1 MDLFEILFVALFILF
16 PIMEQV
22 LKRKRTPGPP
32 GDEEAPDRPDEVG
45 RSDGSE
51 GRGRDSALPPGRE
64 PGKASDMVPADLWAV
79 LTGERSSTAGSAPT
93 SGVEQAG
100 AEKPRQEPGQ
110 ESRGREEWVPDEVA
124 WSPAPARSR
133 RSGSSAPWSIDD
145 DSVLEKPA
153 PAPVSLEHYGPE
165 AYSLER
171 LDQEAVSL
179 ERPVPSAEARHR
191 QFHALVDRPPTRRR
205 ARRSSLGRALRSP
218 GSLRHAFVL
227 TEVLGPPKGLND

>member
-79 LTGERSSTAGSAPT
+79 LTGERRLHGRIRPDLWRRAGGGGEAAPGARA
-93 SGVEQAG
+93 GVAG
-100 AEKPRQEPGQ
+100 KGRVGAR
-110 ESRGREEWVPDEVA
+110 RGRVVA
-124 WSPAPARSR
+124 
-133 RSGSSAPWSIDD
+133 
-145 DSVLEKPA
+145 
-153 PAPVSLEHYGPE
+153 
-165 AYSLER
+165 
-171 LDQEAVSL
+171 
-179 ERPVPSAEARHR
+179 
-191 QFHALVDRPPTRRR
+191 R
-205 ARRSSLGRALRSP
+205 ARPIA
-218 GSLRHAFVL
+218 A
-227 TEVLGPPKGLND
+227 